1 MSIRKGEPEG
11 TSHYF
16 DPNPS
21 VASRPRLVQLDVPGR
36 TLSLETDAGVF
47 AHGGLDAGTRV
58 LLAEAPAP
66 PSAGEL
72 LDLGSGY
79 GPIALW
85 LAASS
90 PGARVWAVDSNRR
103 ALELTR
109 RNARL
114 AGLDNVVAC
123 APDAVPA
130 QLRFGG
136 IYSNPP
142 VRVGKEALH
151 QLLLEWLAR
160 LEEGAPA
167 HLVVQRHLGADSLG
181 RWLAGQGWQVR
192 RLASKRAYRLL
203 EVRSGG

>member
-1 MSIRKGEPEG
+1 MSIPKGEPEG

-21 VASRPRLVQLDVPGR
+21 AASRPRLVQLDVPGR

-66 PSAGEL
+66 PAAGEL

-123 APDAVPA
+123 APDEVPA

-181 RWLAGQGWQVR
+181 RWLVGQGWQLR
-192 RLASKRAYRLL
+192 RLASKRSYRVL